1 MYPRTNNILA
11 ITETMTAMRYSLD
24 CISAPIK
31 EDPIIAGV
39 RANVMMIKN
48 RIGLIGVSPAIYTR
62 ISLGMPGMRNKRN
75 IVVSS
80 FGLLINA
87 LNFLSSFSGTNFLTS
102 GKPKSFTPIKTMI
115 YPTVMPM
122 VE

>member
-11 ITETMTAMRYSLD
+11 ITETMIAMRYWLD

-31 EDPIIAGV
+31 EDPSIAGK
-39 RANVMMIKN
+39 RAKVMIMKN
-48 RIGLIGVSPAIYTR
+48 RTGLIGVSPAIYTR
-62 ISLGMPGMRNKRN
+62 MSLGMPGIRNKRN

-80 FGLLINA
+80 FGLLIRA
-87 LNFLSSFSGTNFLTS
+87 LHFSSSFSETNFLTS
-102 GKPKSFTPIKTMI
+102 GKPNSFTLAKTMI
-115 YPTVMPM
+115 YPTVMPN